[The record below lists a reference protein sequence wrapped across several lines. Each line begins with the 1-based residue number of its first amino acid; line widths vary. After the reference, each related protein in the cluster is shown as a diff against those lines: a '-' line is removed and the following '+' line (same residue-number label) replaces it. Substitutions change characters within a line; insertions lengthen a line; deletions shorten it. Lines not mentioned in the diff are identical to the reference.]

1 MFKKIT
7 RVLMLISMVSI
18 SSVAWSQTVDNDN
31 DGYDVSVD
39 CDDNNSAVN
48 PGASEVCNSIDDD
61 CNSLT
66 DDGLTFALYFTD
78 ADGDGFGANS
88 DPGQSFCTA
97 PSFSYAFSGGDCD
110 DFDNSINP
118 SATEICN
125 LVDDDCDGIDD
136 EGVTT
141 VYYADSDGDTYGDA
155 SSTIDACSPLSGYVS
170 DATDCNDAN
179 AAVNPGATEVC
190 NTIDDDCDGL
200 TDEDQ
205 SLTTG
210 AMSGASDYCV
220 PQTYGF
226 ATFSVAAVDGATSYT
241 WTLPSGMSVLQGQG
255 SATMSGF
262 WTTNA
267 AHAGIK
273 GDVCVVA
280 SNACVS
286 AVPVCKSINVQTT
299 APGRP
304 GSIVG
309 PGKLCPATSATFSVA
324 AIGKASSY
332 NWTLPAGLFI
342 TTGFG
347 TNSINVVVD
356 NNYVGGV
363 ISVVAV
369 NGCGNSAI
377 RSKTLYLNP
386 ITTPGVITGTSSG
399 LCGASAVNYST
410 TGSLFASSY
419 NWTVPSGAVITSGQG
434 SNAIQVDFSGAT
446 GGGNVSVQAINGCGT
461 SANRNLAVKLTP
473 GQPSVISGPLS
484 NCPGSVANYSVGAV
498 PSATG
503 YNWIVPGT
511 ASITGGQGTN
521 AISVQWGLTEASG
534 LTIRVIPSNACG
546 NGTQRVQNGVSV
558 ANAAC
563 ARLAAGTIND
573 LTVYP
578 NPASQDAIIRFTME
592 DASPAVIQIADIT
605 GRIVSTTTYDLTAG
619 THQLNLGV
627 EELAAGLYTVSVVT
641 SEKQSSLRLIIE

>member
-39 CDDNNSAVN
+39 CDDNNAAVN

-61 CNSLT
+61 CNGLA
-66 DDGLTFALYFTD
+66 DDGLTFTTYYAD
-78 ADGDGFGANS
+78 VDGDGFGASS
-88 DPGQSFCTA
+88 DPGQSFCST
-97 PSFSYAFSGGDCD
+97 PSFQYAIIGGDCE

-118 SATEICN
+118 SATEVCN

-179 AAVNPGATEVC
+179 AAVNPAATEVC

-226 ATFSVAAVDGATSYT
+226 ATFSVAAVDGATTYT

-273 GDVCVVA
+273 GNVCVVA

-309 PGKLCPATSATFSVA
+309 AGKLCPGSNATYSISAIA
-324 AIGKASSY
+324 KASSY
-332 NWTLPAGLFI
+332 SWTLPTGLSI
-342 TTGFG
+342 TSGAG
-347 TNSINVVVD
+347 TNSINVTAD
-356 NNYVGGV
+356 NSYIGGV
-363 ISVVAV
+363 VSVVAV

-377 RSKTLYLNP
+377 RTKTLYLNP
-386 ITTPGVITGTSSG
+386 ISTPGIITGTNSG

-410 TGSLFASSY
+410 TGSLSASSY
-419 NWTVPSGAVITSGQG
+419 NWTVPSGAVISSGQG
-434 SNAIQVDFSGAT
+434 TNAIQVDFSGAT

-473 GQPSVISGPLS
+473 GQPSLISGPLS

-546 NGTQRVQNGVSV
+546 NGTQRVQNGISV

-563 ARLAAGTIND
+563 ARLVSGTINN
-573 LTVYP
+573 LSVYP
-578 NPASQDAIIRFTME
+578 NPAQEMAIVSFTME
-592 DASPAVIQIADIT
+592 DASPAVVQIADVT
-605 GRIVSTTTYDLTAG
+605 GRIVSTTSYDLMAG

-641 SEKQSSLRLIIE
+641 SEKQSSLRLIID

>member
-39 CDDNNSAVN
+39 CDDNNAAVN

-226 ATFSVAAVDGATSYT
+226 ATFSVAAVDGATS
-241 WTLPSGMSVLQGQG
+241 
-255 SATMSGF
+255 
-262 WTTNA
+262 
-267 AHAGIK
+267 
-273 GDVCVVA
+273 
-280 SNACVS
+280 
-286 AVPVCKSINVQTT
+286 
-299 APGRP
+299 
-304 GSIVG
+304 
-309 PGKLCPATSATFSVA
+309 
-324 AIGKASSY
+324 
-332 NWTLPAGLFI
+332 
-342 TTGFG
+342 
-347 TNSINVVVD
+347 
-356 NNYVGGV
+356 
-363 ISVVAV
+363 
-369 NGCGNSAI
+369 
-377 RSKTLYLNP
+377 
-386 ITTPGVITGTSSG
+386 
-399 LCGASAVNYST
+399 
-410 TGSLFASSY
+410 
-419 NWTVPSGAVITSGQG
+419 
-434 SNAIQVDFSGAT
+434 
-446 GGGNVSVQAINGCGT
+446 
-461 SANRNLAVKLTP
+461 
-473 GQPSVISGPLS
+473 
-484 NCPGSVANYSVGAV
+484 
-498 PSATG
+498 
-503 YNWIVPGT
+503 
-511 ASITGGQGTN
+511 
-521 AISVQWGLTEASG
+521 
-534 LTIRVIPSNACG
+534 
-546 NGTQRVQNGVSV
+546 
-558 ANAAC
+558 
-563 ARLAAGTIND
+563 
-573 LTVYP
+573 
-578 NPASQDAIIRFTME
+578 
-592 DASPAVIQIADIT
+592 
-605 GRIVSTTTYDLTAG
+605 
-619 THQLNLGV
+619 
-627 EELAAGLYTVSVVT
+627 
-641 SEKQSSLRLIIE
+641 